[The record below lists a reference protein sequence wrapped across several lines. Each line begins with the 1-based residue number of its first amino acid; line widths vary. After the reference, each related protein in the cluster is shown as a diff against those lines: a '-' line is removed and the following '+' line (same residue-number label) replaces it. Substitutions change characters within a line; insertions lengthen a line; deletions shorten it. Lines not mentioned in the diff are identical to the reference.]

1 MFNHKTA
8 GKYKFSVTE
17 LQTEPESFL
26 VLYHTEKDVYQII
39 EEAVKLFYYGKSGW
53 MEGWP
58 LTFVIY
64 DARGKSIAR
73 AYVFVMSA
81 TPTFDV
87 ILAS

>member
-8 GKYKFSVTE
+8 GKYKFSVAE
-17 LQTEPESFL
+17 LQTEPESFS
-26 VLYHTEKDVYQII
+26 VLHHTEKDVYEII

-53 MEGWP
+53 MEAWP

-64 DARGKSIAR
+64 NSKDKIIAR
-73 AYVFVMSA
+73 ACVYILSSI
-81 TPTFDV
+81 PTFDV

>member
-8 GKYKFSVTE
+8 GKYSFSIEE
-17 LQTEPESFL
+17 LQTEPESFS
-26 VLYHTEKDVYQII
+26 VLYHTEKNVYQII

-58 LTFVIY
+58 LTFVLR
-64 DARGKSIAR
+64 DAKGMIIAR

-81 TPTFDV
+81 APTFDV
-87 ILAS
+87 ILA

>member
-17 LQTEPESFL
+17 LQTEPESFS
-26 VLYHTEKDVYQII
+26 VLHHTEKDVYEII

>member
-1 MFNHKTA
+1 MFNYKTA
-8 GKYKFSVTE
+8 GKYSFSIEE

-53 MEGWP
+53 KEGWP
-58 LTFVIY
+58 LTFVLYNSNRI
-64 DARGKSIAR
+64 RIAR
-73 AYVFVMSA
+73 AYVFVMSG

-87 ILAS
+87 ILA

>member
-8 GKYKFSVTE
+8 GKYKFSVIE
-17 LQTEPESFL
+17 LQTEPESFS
-26 VLYHTEKDVYQII
+26 VLHYTEKDVYEIV

-53 MEGWP
+53 TECWP

-64 DARGKSIAR
+64 NSKDKVIAR
-73 AYVFVMSA
+73 ACVYILSSI
-81 TPTFDV
+81 PTFDV